1 MKRLILP
8 VLVFIMITLA
18 LSFYWEEAG
27 GRQAYAVFLK
37 TKGAGLLDAL
47 GIEGVRVAGGR
58 LRYINW
64 IPFVGLMLATPSLTL
79 SRRLVG
85 LAVGLVV
92 LFATHLGLNATQV
105 RGAPQLPL
113 VPSLV
118 SDTLPFL
125 LWIVAAFPA
134 LSQLFENAQSPASSR
149 SESPKAEPLAKEGD
163 DEANAGP

>member
-8 VLVFIMITLA
+8 ILGFLVITLA

-37 TKGAGLLDAL
+37 TKGAGLLDVL

-58 LRYINW
+58 IRYINW
-64 IPFVGLMLATPSLTL
+64 IPFVGLMLVTPGLTL
-79 SRRLVG
+79 KRRFLGLVI
-85 LAVGLVV
+85 GLVV

-105 RGAPQLPL
+105 RGEPQLPL

-125 LWIVAAFPA
+125 IWIIAAFPA
-134 LSQLFENAQSPASSR
+134 LSRLFEFNGECEGEGEGEGEETQKPENDQPAPPH
-149 SESPKAEPLAKEGD
+149 E
-163 DEANAGP
+163 

>member
-8 VLVFIMITLA
+8 ILGFLVITLA

-37 TKGAGLLDAL
+37 TKGAGLLDVL

-58 LRYINW
+58 IRYINW
-64 IPFVGLMLATPSLTL
+64 IPFVGLMLVTPGLTL
-79 SRRLVG
+79 KRRFLGLVI
-85 LAVGLVV
+85 GLVV

-105 RGAPQLPL
+105 RGEPQLPL

-125 LWIVAAFPA
+125 IWIIAAFPA
-134 LSQLFENAQSPASSR
+134 LSRLFQVNGLQVNGDGDETQKPENDQPAPPH
-149 SESPKAEPLAKEGD
+149 E
-163 DEANAGP
+163 